1 MLRNVKKDILFVQRT
16 AGEFFVWNMLFHMIE
31 QGFKVFI
38 GVFFI
43 RVIMNSLQMGKD
55 TGFIFR
61 FLLLSCVIYLLKDFY
76 YAVYFHYLKP
86 LGHAKAMFRIRGAI
100 YEKAD
105 NIPLQ
110 NYEFPDFYS
119 GYEKAVRG
127 KEQYALDYAD
137 SLCGLL
143 ASFSAAL
150 FLVIFFSRID
160 VSMMVFVLIPVV
172 VALVL
177 GKRMNESIYQRDMEC
192 VESQKK
198 EKYVSRCFSSKGYAA
213 ELRTTPM
220 YSVLLKYYRKAA
232 DQGIKVVKKY
242 GNRLSVFGFVHTT
255 IGFLFPFLGSCI
267 YLSYRVF
274 ILQNLPVGDFASLSL
289 AVLNFTQILLSVV
302 YGWQALER
310 SHLYL
315 QNIHAFLGQESFRDK
330 GDAPKEP
337 GNQEVPLL
345 EVRNLSYRYP
355 GNEKDVLHNISL
367 KVKRGEK
374 IAVVGYNG
382 AGKTTLISILLKLL
396 SVEEGKIFFDG
407 QDLARLNEREYQ
419 RRWGVV
425 MQDFKMFAMPISSY
439 LAEGSEQEGDH
450 MERVRKALERVGLE
464 QAVGENYDREST
476 KEFQEEGVVLSKGQQ
491 QRLVFAR
498 YFYQN
503 TDIAILDEPSSA
515 MDPVHEQK
523 LLDELWTDGQ
533 GKTIILISHRLSC
546 VTGMDRIYFM
556 HNGRIEECGK
566 HEELMRQNGR
576 YADLFAKQS
585 SNYEWEEA

>member
-86 LGHAKAMFRIRGAI
+86 LGHAKAMLRIRGAV

-110 NYEFPDFYS
+110 NYESPDFYS

-198 EKYVSRCFSSKGYAA
+198 KNMCPDAFHRKG
-213 ELRTTPM
+213 
-220 YSVLLKYYRKAA
+220 
-232 DQGIKVVKKY
+232 
-242 GNRLSVFGFVHTT
+242 
-255 IGFLFPFLGSCI
+255 
-267 YLSYRVF
+267 
-274 ILQNLPVGDFASLSL
+274 
-289 AVLNFTQILLSVV
+289 
-302 YGWQALER
+302 
-310 SHLYL
+310 
-315 QNIHAFLGQESFRDK
+315 
-330 GDAPKEP
+330 
-337 GNQEVPLL
+337 
-345 EVRNLSYRYP
+345 
-355 GNEKDVLHNISL
+355 
-367 KVKRGEK
+367 
-374 IAVVGYNG
+374 
-382 AGKTTLISILLKLL
+382 
-396 SVEEGKIFFDG
+396 
-407 QDLARLNEREYQ
+407 
-419 RRWGVV
+419 
-425 MQDFKMFAMPISSY
+425 
-439 LAEGSEQEGDH
+439 
-450 MERVRKALERVGLE
+450 
-464 QAVGENYDREST
+464 
-476 KEFQEEGVVLSKGQQ
+476 
-491 QRLVFAR
+491 
-498 YFYQN
+498 
-503 TDIAILDEPSSA
+503 
-515 MDPVHEQK
+515 
-523 LLDELWTDGQ
+523 
-533 GKTIILISHRLSC
+533 
-546 VTGMDRIYFM
+546 
-556 HNGRIEECGK
+556 
-566 HEELMRQNGR
+566 MRQNSGQLLCIP
-576 YADLFAKQS
+576 YC
-585 SNYEWEEA
+585 